1 MADILTCTT
10 DAAISQFLITGGLSG
25 LPCLLH
31 VLCERISCP
40 GHILTVGKARW
51 YNFSMLRRQLAYTF
65 LLIFSFS
72 CAGIVSASAPAKPVD
87 DLRKTVLALDSAWT
101 RALSDLQQKK
111 RDGVLQSDEKQD
123 YAKFIAFLSGRIT
136 EYCRQLRIE
145 GGEQAVTDLPCPDGT
160 SFNSEGE
167 NSFTPSKAEQVAE
180 LDKSLTEALGEF
192 DQQLLREEQ
201 RIASRTP
208 AERESGSGYRVA
220 GGSGMGEQTGTGR
233 YGGGGPAGSGGQSGT
248 GGQASSGNTGSG
260 SQAGSQGSGPN
271 NSGGSQSGHGPQ
283 ASAGGAGA
291 GTGHPASSH
300 QQPGQQQIEEGYD
313 DIVARQLREAA
324 EKETDPELKKKLW
337 EEYRKYKEG
346 IR

>member
-1 MADILTCTT
+1 MMAHILTFTT
-10 DAAISQFLITGGLSG
+10 DTRISQFLITRGISG
-25 LPCLLH
+25 VPCILH
-31 VLCERISCP
+31 ALCERISCS
-40 GHILTVGKARW
+40 GHILTVAEARW
-51 YNFSMLRRQLAYTF
+51 YNFFMLRRQLAYTL

-87 DLRKTVLALDSAWT
+87 NLRKSVLALDSAWT

-111 RDGVLQSDEKQD
+111 RDGVLQGDEKQD
-123 YAKFIAFLSGRIT
+123 YARFIAFLSGRIS
-136 EYCRQLRIE
+136 EYCRHLRIE
-145 GGEQAVTDLPCPDGT
+145 GGEQAVAGLPCPDVVSSHSEEGT
-160 SFNSEGE
+160 SF
-167 NSFTPSKAEQVAE
+167 TLSKAEQVAE

-192 DQQLLREEQ
+192 DQQLHREDQ
-201 RIASRTP
+201 RIASRIP
-208 AERESGSGYRVA
+208 SERESGSGYGVA

-233 YGGGGPAGSGGQSGT
+233 YGGGGPAGSGGQAG
-248 GGQASSGNTGSG
+248 SSNTGSD
-260 SQAGSQGSGPN
+260 SQTGNQGSGPN
-271 NSGGSQSGHGPQ
+271 NSGSSQSGHGPQ

-291 GTGHPASSH
+291 GTGHPASTH
-300 QQPGQQQIEEGYD
+300 QQPGGQQQIEEGYD